1 MGVNK
6 FKCSHCYLNSADHF
20 DVASQVGRVVKAP
33 DLSSG
38 LRLRDVGSIPT
49 PGTHFPLINYK

>member
-38 LRLRDVGSIPT
+38 LR
-49 PGTHFPLINYK
+49 